1 MKIYYSKEPIEI
13 IVEGDTITIDY
24 KDSPLNNPSDRILC
38 PKPAIKEVDFRSGKE
53 KRRERRKHER
63 NKKRLL
69 K

>member
-24 KDSPLNNPSDRILC
+24 KDSPLNNPSDRILF

-53 KRRERRKHER
+53 KRRERRKQER
-63 NKKRLL
+63 NKKSY
-69 K
+69 